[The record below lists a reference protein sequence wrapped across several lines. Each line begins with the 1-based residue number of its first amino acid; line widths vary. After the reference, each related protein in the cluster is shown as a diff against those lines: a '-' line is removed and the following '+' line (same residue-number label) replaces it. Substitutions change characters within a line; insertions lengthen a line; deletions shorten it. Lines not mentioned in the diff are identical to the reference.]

1 MANLNSDQPDDRIWL
16 AMADSNRT
24 RILSRALAKGMGA
37 TVYLGPT
44 MDREGPIALIVA
56 DDKHAAR
63 IAEART
69 NAAPAQKSI
78 LVTAGTK
85 HTVAS
90 DIYLAHDI
98 DAGTLANA
106 IQGLRTVRNY
116 EHARGRGPDLGGV
129 LLGCMTEGAFTLRTR
144 DEAREAAIYLAHG
157 LPRATQLAVGIY
169 VFLSSAIE
177 HGNLEFDAQQ
187 KAQGLADGKWEK
199 LIRQRASEPDYAGRR
214 LRVKVQRGGRI
225 FSIIVQDDGPGI
237 DVETAELANPTR
249 TGWRGRLIKLARSL
263 GFNQIGY
270 LGVGNTME
278 ASVLLPAESQEDT
291 RIAV

>member
-1 MANLNSDQPDDRIWL
+1 MANLSSNQPDDRIWL

-24 RILSRALAKGMGA
+24 RILSRALAKGMGM

-44 MDREGPIALIVA
+44 MDREGPIALVVA
-56 DDKHAAR
+56 DDAHAAR

-85 HTVAS
+85 HSVAA
-90 DIYLAHDI
+90 DIYLGHDM

-106 IQGLRTVRNY
+106 VQGLRAVRDY
-116 EHARGRGPDLGGV
+116 EFARGKGPDLGST
-129 LLGCMTEGAFTLRTR
+129 LLGCLSEGSFTINTR
-144 DEAREAAIYLAHG
+144 EEAREAAIYLAYG
-157 LPRATQLAVGIY
+157 LPRSTQLAVGIY

-177 HGNLEFDAQQ
+177 HGNLEFDAQA

-199 LIRQRASEPDYAGRR
+199 LIRQRSAEAAFAGRR
-214 LRVKVQRGGRI
+214 LRVRVQRGGRI
-225 FSIIVQDDGPGI
+225 FSILVQDDGPGI
-237 DVETAELANPTR
+237 DSETAELANPTR
-249 TGWRGRLIKLARSL
+249 TGWRGRLIKLARSM
-263 GFNQIGY
+263 GFNQVGY

-278 ASVLLPAESQEDT
+278 ASVLLPAETQES
-291 RIAV
+291 RIAS